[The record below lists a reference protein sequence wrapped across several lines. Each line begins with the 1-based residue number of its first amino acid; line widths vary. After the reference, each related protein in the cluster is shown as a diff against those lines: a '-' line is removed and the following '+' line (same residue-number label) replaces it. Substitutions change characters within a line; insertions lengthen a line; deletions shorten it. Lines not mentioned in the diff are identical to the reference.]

1 MTYPVAQLIT
11 ESSFH
16 NIRTDLAENA
26 IKTALQKF
34 TITTIDAAQIREFI
48 AELRSCKNISA
59 GRANKLTFTLITWRR
74 FIGPFADNPIGD
86 LYAAIPELRNAKSRR
101 ETPFKQ
107 NTISDFIAILKQFYL
122 WMIDNKY
129 SPLTESKIH
138 KLRTPPKDTMT
149 KVAADLLTP
158 DEITAMMKACTRT
171 IDRAIVMTLYEG
183 GFRIGEI
190 GTMTWGDLT
199 FDKYGV
205 IANVNFKTN
214 MPRYVRLIMSRE
226 YLAQWRACYKPDPSG
241 GALVFINERGKPLIH
256 ATINKRLKCIAKTA
270 GIRKHITPH
279 VFRHS
284 RITHLIKEG
293 VPESVIKL
301 MMWGNISTDMFRTYA
316 HLTGQDIDSA
326 MLKSY
331 GISATDNNSNAS
343 RLEPCQCPHCRKINP
358 PVSNYCVSCGQSLTD
373 VVIDT
378 DEGIQ
383 QSVIRDNP
391 DILRQLIDEKIEEM
405 KRKGELSF
413 FTAPTAIV

>member
-26 IKTALQKF
+26 IKTALQNF

-171 IDRAIVMTLYEG
+171 IDRAIVMSLYEG

-241 GALVFINERGKPLIH
+241 EALVFINERGKPLIH

-331 GISATDNNSNAS
+331 GISVTDNNSNAS
-343 RLEPCQCPHCRKINP
+343 RLEPCQCPHCKKINP
-358 PVSNYCVSCGQSLTD
+358 PVSNYCVSCGQSLTS

-383 QSVIRDNP
+383 QCVFRDNP
-391 DILRQLIDEKIEEM
+391 DILRQLIDEKIEDM
-405 KRKGELSF
+405 KRKGEL
-413 FTAPTAIV
+413 

>member
-1 MTYPVAQLIT
+1 MTYPVAQLLT
-11 ESSFH
+11 SSSFH
-16 NIRTDLAENA
+16 PVRTDLAENA
-26 IKTALQKF
+26 IKAALQDF
-34 TITTIDAAQIREFI
+34 TITTVDAAQIREFI
-48 AELRSCKNISA
+48 AELRSCKNIST
-59 GRANKLTFTLITWRR
+59 GRANKLTFTLISWRR
-74 FIGPFADNPIGD
+74 FIGPFADNTIGD
-86 LYAAIPELRNAKSRR
+86 LYAAIPELRTAKSSR
-101 ETPFKQ
+101 EKPFKQ

-122 WMIDNKY
+122 WMIENKY

-158 DEITAMMKACTRT
+158 DEITAMVKACTRT
-171 IDRAIVMTLYEG
+171 MDRALIMMLYEG

-199 FDKYGV
+199 FDKYGI

-214 MPRYVRLIMSRE
+214 MPRYVRLIMARE

-241 GALVFINERGKPLIH
+241 ERLVFVNERGKPLIH
-256 ATINKRLKCIAKTA
+256 ATINKRLKCIAKDG

-284 RITHLIKEG
+284 RITHLIKEK

-326 MLKSY
+326 MLESY
-331 GISATDNNSNAS
+331 GISVTDNDNATT
-343 RLEPCQCPHCRKINP
+343 RLEPVQCPHCRKINP
-358 PVSNYCVSCGQSLTD
+358 PISNYCFSCGQRLSD

-391 DILRQLIDEKIEEM
+391 DILRQLIDERIAEM
-405 KRKGELSF
+405 KRKGEL
-413 FTAPTAIV
+413 

>member
-1 MTYPVAQLIT
+1 MTYPVTQLIT
-11 ESSFH
+11 DSSFH
-16 NIRTDLAENA
+16 SIRTDSAENA
-26 IKTALQKF
+26 IKKALKDL
-34 TITTIDAAQIREFI
+34 TITTVDAAQVREFI
-48 AELRSCKNISA
+48 AELRSCKNIST
-59 GRANKLTFTLITWRR
+59 GRANKLAFTLMTWRR
-74 FIGPFADNPIGD
+74 FIGPYADNTIGD

-101 ETPFKQ
+101 ERPFKQ

-129 SPLTESKIH
+129 SALTESKIH

-171 IDRAIVMTLYEG
+171 IDRALIMMLYEG

-190 GTMTWGDLT
+190 GTVTWGDLT

-214 MPRYVRLIMSRE
+214 MPRYVRLIMSQE

-241 GALVFINERGKPLIH
+241 NALVFVNERGKPLIH

-331 GISATDNNSNAS
+331 GISVTDNDNSSS
-343 RLEPCQCPHCRKINP
+343 RLEPLQCPHCKKVNP
-358 PVSNYCVSCGQSLTD
+358 PVSNYCFSCGQRLTD
-373 VVIDT
+373 VVINT
-378 DEGIQ
+378 DDGIQ
-383 QSVIRDNP
+383 QSVMRDNP

-405 KRKGELSF
+405 KRKGEL
-413 FTAPTAIV
+413 

>member
-1 MTYPVAQLIT
+1 MTYPVAQLLT
-11 ESSFH
+11 DSSFH
-16 NIRTDLAENA
+16 PLRQGLAENA
-26 IKTALQKF
+26 IKAALQDL
-34 TITTIDAAQIREFI
+34 TITPIDAAQIREFI

-59 GRANKLTFTLITWRR
+59 GRANKLTFTLIAWRR
-74 FIGPFADNPIGD
+74 FIGPYASNTIGD
-86 LYAAIPELRNAKSRR
+86 LYAAIPELRTAKSHRQR
-101 ETPFKQ
+101 PFKQ

-122 WMIDNKY
+122 WMIENKY
-129 SPLTESKIH
+129 SSLSETKIH
-138 KLRTPPKDTMT
+138 KLQTPPKDTMT

-158 DEITAMMKACTRT
+158 DEITAMVKACTRT
-171 IDRAIVMTLYEG
+171 MDRALIMMLYEG

-199 FDKYGV
+199 FDKYGI

-214 MPRYVRLIMSRE
+214 MPRYVRLIMARE

-241 GALVFINERGKPLIH
+241 ERLVFVNERGRPLIH
-256 ATINKRLKCIAKTA
+256 ATINKRLKCIATTA

-326 MLKSY
+326 MLQSY
-331 GISATDNNSNAS
+331 GISVTDNDNTTS
-343 RLEPCQCPHCRKINP
+343 RLEPVQCPHCRKINP
-358 PVSNYCVSCGQSLTD
+358 PISNYCFSCGQRLTD

-383 QSVIRDNP
+383 QSVHNNP
-391 DILRQLIDEKIEEM
+391 DILRQLIDERIAEM
-405 KRKGELSF
+405 KRKGEL
-413 FTAPTAIV
+413 

>member
-1 MTYPVAQLIT
+1 MTYPVAQVLPAST
-11 ESSFH
+11 FH
-16 NIRTDLAENA
+16 PIKNELAENS
-26 IKTALQKF
+26 IRHALERF
-34 TITTIDAAQIREFI
+34 TLTQVDAAQIREFI
-48 AELRSCKNISA
+48 SELRSCRNISV
-59 GRANKLTFTLITWRR
+59 GRANKLTFTLVAWRR
-74 FIGPFADNPIGD
+74 FIGPFSGNTIGD
-86 LYAAIPELRNAKSRR
+86 LYAAIPELRNAKSSR
-101 ETPFKQ
+101 ERPFKQ
-107 NTISDFIAILKQFYL
+107 NTIADFVAILKQFYL
-122 WMIDNKY
+122 WMIENKY
-129 SPLTESKIH
+129 SDLSESKLR
-138 KLRTPPKDTMT
+138 KLRVPPKDPMT

-158 DEITAMMKACTRT
+158 DEINAMMKACTRPVE
-171 IDRAIVMTLYEG
+171 RALIMTLYEG

-214 MPRYVRLIMSRE
+214 MPRYVRLIMANE

-241 GALVFINERGKPLIH
+241 NALVFVNVHGKPLIH
-256 ATINKRLKCIAKTA
+256 ATINKHLKVIARHA
-270 GIRKHITPH
+270 GIEKHITPH
-279 VFRHS
+279 IFRHS
-284 RITHLIKEG
+284 RITHLIKEQ

-331 GISATDNNSNAS
+331 GISVTNNDNATA
-343 RLEPCQCPHCRKINP
+343 RLEPVQCPHCRKINP
-358 PVSNYCVSCGQSLTD
+358 PTSNYCFSCGQPLSD

-391 DILRQLIDEKIEEM
+391 DILRQLIDERIAEM
-405 KRKGELSF
+405 KRKGE
-413 FTAPTAIV
+413 I

>member
-1 MTYPVAQLIT
+1 MTYPVAQLLT
-11 ESSFH
+11 SSFFH
-16 NIRTDLAENA
+16 PVRTDLAENA
-26 IKTALQKF
+26 INATLQDF
-34 TITTIDAAQIREFI
+34 TITTVDAAQVREFI
-48 AELRSCKNISA
+48 AELRSCKNIST
-59 GRANKLTFTLITWRR
+59 GRANKLTFTLIAWRR
-74 FIGPFADNPIGD
+74 FIGPYADNTIGD
-86 LYAAIPELRNAKSRR
+86 LYAAIPELRNAKSSR
-101 ETPFKQ
+101 EKPFKQ

-122 WMIDNKY
+122 WMIENKY
-129 SPLTESKIH
+129 STLTESKIH

-158 DEITAMMKACTRT
+158 DEITAMVKACTRT
-171 IDRAIVMTLYEG
+171 MDRALIMMLYEG

-199 FDKYGV
+199 FDKYGI

-214 MPRYVRLIMSRE
+214 MPRYVRLIMARE

-241 GALVFINERGKPLIH
+241 ERLVFVNERSKPLIH
-256 ATINKRLKCIAKTA
+256 ATINKRLKFIAKTG
-270 GIRKHITPH
+270 GILKHITPH

-284 RITHLIKEG
+284 RITHLIKEK

-326 MLKSY
+326 MLESY
-331 GISATDNNSNAS
+331 GISVTDNDNTTS
-343 RLEPCQCPHCRKINP
+343 RLEPVQCPHCRKINP
-358 PVSNYCVSCGQSLTD
+358 PISNYCFSCGQRLTD

-383 QSVIRDNP
+383 QSVHNNP
-391 DILRQLIDEKIEEM
+391 DILRQLIDERIAEM
-405 KRKGELSF
+405 KRKGEF
-413 FTAPTAIV
+413 